1 MEHVAVTNDIAFAD
15 FNRGRMAHRPS
26 WFGGGARKYGLAARE
41 L

>member
-15 FNRGRMAHRPS
+15 FNRGRMAHRS
-26 WFGGGARKYGLAARE
+26 GWFSGDAGKYGLAARK

>member
-1 MEHVAVTNDIAFAD
+1 MEHVAGTNDIAFTD

-26 WFGGGARKYGLAARE
+26 WFGGIMGKYALAARK